1 VNIHQ
6 NARTNPYSRA
16 LLVARI
22 EGGWTAA
29 EAAMSFG
36 ISVRTVRKW
45 RARERA
51 EGLAGLVDRSSR
63 PLRCAGQMGAGW
75 SRMILRLRH
84 CRLTAAEIASRLG
97 LARST
102 VAAELAR
109 LGLGQLAALE
119 PKAPIR
125 RYERR
130 RPGDLV
136 HLDIKKL
143 ARFDK
148 PGHRVTGSRRGQ
160 NSKVGFEYVHVCIDD
175 HSRAAYVE
183 VLADETGDTCAR
195 FLARAVVWFAQ
206 QGVTVRRVMTDNRRQ
221 SRRSVSAGACARE
234 RTRGVGYRSHLFRQ
248 ALGLRHLLTRPYTPK
263 TIDSRA
269 VDPVRVPSMLDSLEV
284 KVLFPV

>member
-1 VNIHQ
+1 MNAHQ

-16 LLVARI
+16 LLVARLQ
-22 EGGWTAA
+22 GGWTAV
-29 EAAMSFG
+29 EAARSFG

-45 RARERA
+45 CARERA
-51 EGLAGLVDRSSR
+51 EGASGLVDRSSR
-63 PLRCAGQMGAGW
+63 PLNPAGRMGAGW
-75 SRMILRLRH
+75 RKMILRLRH
-84 CRLTAAEIASRLG
+84 CRLTAAEIACRLG

-125 RYERR
+125 RYQRR

-160 NSKVGFEYVHVCIDD
+160 NSKLGFEYVHVCIDD
-175 HSRAAYVE
+175 YSRAAYVE
-183 VLADETGDTCAR
+183 VLDDETGDTCAR
-195 FLARAVVWFAQ
+195 FLARAVIWFAS
-206 QGVTVRRVMTDNRRQ
+206 QGVTVRRVMTDN
-221 SRRSVSAGACARE
+221 
-234 RTRGVGYRSHLFRQ
+234 GVGYRSHLFRH
-248 ALGLRHLLTRPYTPK
+248 A
-263 TIDSRA
+263 
-269 VDPVRVPSMLDSLEV
+269 
-284 KVLFPV
+284 

>member
-1 VNIHQ
+1 MNIHQ

-51 EGLAGLVDRSSR
+51 EGPAGLVDRSSR
-63 PLRCAGQMGAGW
+63 PLRCAGQMGEGW

-109 LGLGQLAALE
+109 RGLGQLAALE
-119 PKAPIR
+119 PKPPIR
-125 RYERR
+125 RYE
-130 RPGDLV
+130 
-136 HLDIKKL
+136 
-143 ARFDK
+143 
-148 PGHRVTGSRRGQ
+148 
-160 NSKVGFEYVHVCIDD
+160 
-175 HSRAAYVE
+175 
-183 VLADETGDTCAR
+183 
-195 FLARAVVWFAQ
+195 
-206 QGVTVRRVMTDNRRQ
+206 
-221 SRRSVSAGACARE
+221 
-234 RTRGVGYRSHLFRQ
+234 
-248 ALGLRHLLTRPYTPK
+248 
-263 TIDSRA
+263 
-269 VDPVRVPSMLDSLEV
+269 
-284 KVLFPV
+284 